1 MVFLEFLNLILN
13 QGNNTMNKETF
24 LSLDQVLENLVKF
37 AQITKERLDNIER
50 DIKTLKEKF
59 NEMG

>member
-1 MVFLEFLNLILN
+1 
-13 QGNNTMNKETF
+13 MNKETF